1 MDDLSLTLVQRVK
14 IKFVYLDHFSL
25 FVCGGESRSFDEVI
39 TFLTDYRFRF
49 FKETLRCKFLDQRFK
64 CLESF
69 SFIQIDVERLIY
81 IQYRKIKTRRRSNKN
96 NWFFVSFFYYIFFFD
111 YWDYETINSDQSLLW
126 IYIGLSIAYC
136 CVIEALKRGLK
147 LVVILLTL
155 KTYILWQFF
164 IEQNDW
170 KSVNCNYKIVNRLYI
185 WDCD

>member
-1 MDDLSLTLVQRVK
+1 MVFLSLRTPIVDIESDPEGLTTAIQSDDLSLTLVQRVK

-96 NWFFVSFFYYIFFFD
+96 N
-111 YWDYETINSDQSLLW
+111 
-126 IYIGLSIAYC
+126 
-136 CVIEALKRGLK
+136 
-147 LVVILLTL
+147 
-155 KTYILWQFF
+155 
-164 IEQNDW
+164 
-170 KSVNCNYKIVNRLYI
+170 
-185 WDCD
+185 